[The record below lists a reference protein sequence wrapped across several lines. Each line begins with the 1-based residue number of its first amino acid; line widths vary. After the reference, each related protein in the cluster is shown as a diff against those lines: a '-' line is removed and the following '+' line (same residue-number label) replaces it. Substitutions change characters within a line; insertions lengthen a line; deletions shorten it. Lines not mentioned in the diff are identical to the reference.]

1 MQCSIAPVYRNPKKK
16 PMLPIVTQ
24 KVKWFQGWPKTPIH
38 QKLVLLMTKENPVS
52 STQLSPYTFQSDD
65 GLSWVHQHRV
75 STGLS
80 CIGDGPLLR
89 TEHSH
94 LLTVKS

>member
-1 MQCSIAPVYRNPKKK
+1 MFNSSCLQKPQEKANVTNCNTEGQMVSGMAKNSYTPKASFADDQGKSSI
-16 PMLPIVTQ
+16 
-24 KVKWFQGWPKTPIH
+24 IH
-38 QKLVLLMTKENPVS
+38 TII
-52 STQLSPYTFQSDD
+52 PYTFQSDD

-80 CIGDGPLLR
+80 CIGDGPFLR